1 MSVLIKRYANR
12 KLYNTATSRY
22 ITLRGIAELLESGE
36 EVKVID
42 NETGED
48 MTAVT
53 LSQILVETERG
64 GRSAPGSLLAEL
76 FQRGGTALV
85 DRVRH
90 SVEEAKEDLDELRGN
105 LRGLVGAN
113 GRKKDEEAGAGTQ
126 AELERV
132 FQRGFE
138 RMAQALDIPRRSE
151 LREISER
158 LDRLTRLI
166 EEREARERA
175 AQEPTPQPRRA
186 GER

>member
-1 MSVLIKRYANR
+1 MAVLIKRYANR
-12 KLYNTATSRY
+12 KLYNTAASRY
-22 ITLRGIAELLESGE
+22 ITLRGIAELLERGE
-36 EVKVID
+36 DVKVID

-64 GRSAPGSLLAEL
+64 GRSAPGSLLTEL
-76 FQRGGTALV
+76 FQRGGSALV
-85 DRVRH
+85 DRFRQGVD
-90 SVEEAKEDLDELRGN
+90 EAREDFDELRGN
-105 LRGLVGAN
+105 LRGLMGAN
-113 GRKKDEEAGAGTQ
+113 GSAKESALSTQ
-126 AELERV
+126 SELEKL

-166 EEREARERA
+166 EEREAREARA
-175 AQEPTPQPRRA
+175 AEEPPQPRRA

>member
-1 MSVLIKRYANR
+1 MVVLIKRYANR

-22 ITLRGIAELLESGE
+22 ITLRGISDLLEGGG

-64 GRSAPGSLLAEL
+64 GRSAPGSLLSEL
-76 FQRGGTALV
+76 FQRGGSALV
-85 DRVRH
+85 DRVRQG
-90 SVEEAKEDLDELRGN
+90 VDEAREDLDELRGN
-105 LRGLVGAN
+105 LRGLIGAN
-113 GRKKDEEAGAGTQ
+113 GKEKQAASSAQ
-126 AELERV
+126 AEFERV

-158 LDRLTRLI
+158 LERLTRLI
-166 EEREARERA
+166 EEREARDARA
-175 AQEPTPQPRRA
+175 AEAATPSRRA